1 MNDENL
7 ETKTAAPPAK
17 RTYSAREKAAKNGA
31 PNPADERTERELRQ
45 SLRTSHGEPCFYSL
59 KEGEL
64 SGISKLCAPYFAGLF
79 NVKHD
84 VLWEPEEERF
94 YRFDSGS
101 GLWGVHSEEQSIAD
115 LHRFM
120 LAESRR
126 SEIAPGLPVMKLE
139 EKLTLRLETEILLR
153 LKAES
158 EKRGAF
164 LRDADF
170 THGERFIHFANGEFV
185 LRDGK
190 PAGFREG
197 FDKRHYSRNR
207 CPVNYDPKAD
217 CPRTVNEFLLPA
229 LYPETAEADLD
240 LLFAFL
246 GFGLLGFNVLQK
258 ILITQGASQSGK
270 STFGKLAALLVGE
283 ENTAQLRTA
292 QLHERFEVGSF
303 IGRTLLLGADVNPKF
318 FLSPGAE
325 VLKALTGG
333 DLMSA
338 ELKQGNARPTFY
350 GTFNVIVATNDELKI
365 KMHGDRDAWERRLV
379 LVPFRHHVPRQRIR
393 GFERVLMREEGSGI
407 VNRALD
413 AALACLA
420 AGDLAL
426 NPAQK
431 RRVLDML
438 DRSDPVQEFALD
450 RIEKQEGEALTKKDV
465 REAFKDYCKD
475 RRWSVPSD
483 REIGGRL
490 PAVMREQFGAEES
503 NSVLDHAGKGVQGY
517 RGVDWRTD

>member
-1 MNDENL
+1 MSER
-7 ETKTAAPPAK
+7 KQ
-17 RTYSAREKAAKNGA
+17 RTYSAKERAAKYGK

-45 SLRTSHGEPCFYSL
+45 SLITAHGEPAFYRSTD
-59 KEGEL
+59 GEL
-64 SGISKLCAPYFAGLF
+64 SGITKLCAPFFAGLYEKK
-79 NVKHD
+79 NS
-84 VLWEPEEERF
+84 VLWEPEEQRF
-94 YRFDSGS
+94 YDYEAPT
-101 GLWGVHSEEQSIAD
+101 GLWRVMTEAVLVSRVHQ
-115 LHRFM
+115 FM

-126 SEIAPGLPVMKLE
+126 KEIAHETPTLNMEERLSLKLDSEIVF
-139 EKLTLRLETEILLR
+139 R
-153 LKAES
+153 LKAVAEVR
-158 EKRGAF
+158 EAF
-164 LRDADF
+164 RRDADF
-170 THGERFIHFANGEFV
+170 THGERFIQFGNGVFV

-229 LYPETAEADLD
+229 LFPETAKADLD
-240 LLFAFL
+240 LLFAFI

-258 ILITQGASQSGK
+258 ILILQGASQSGK

-283 ENTAQLRTA
+283 ENTAQLRTHL
-292 QLHERFEVGSF
+292 LHERFELGSF

-333 DLMSA
+333 DLMQA

-365 KMHGDRDAWERRLV
+365 KMQGDRDAWERRLV
-379 LVPFRHHVPRQRIR
+379 LVPFRHHEPLQRIR
-393 GFERVLMREEGSGI
+393 GFERLLVREEGSGI
-407 VNRALD
+407 VNRALE
-413 AALACLA
+413 AAMACLA
-420 AGDLAL
+420 AGSLAL
-426 NPAQK
+426 NPAQR

-450 RIEKQEGEALTKKDV
+450 RIEKKDGGSLTKKDI
-465 REAFKDYCKD
+465 REAFKKYCQE

-483 REIGGRL
+483 RDIGARL
-490 PAVMREQFGAEES
+490 PQVMKELFGADES
-503 NSVLDHAGKGVQGY
+503 NSVEDFAGHAVQGY
-517 RGVDWRTD
+517 RGVAWRTD

>member
-1 MNDENL
+1 M
-7 ETKTAAPPAK
+7 T
-17 RTYSAREKAAKNGA
+17 
-31 PNPADERTERELRQ
+31 
-45 SLRTSHGEPCFYSL
+45 TSWS
-59 KEGEL
+59 
-64 SGISKLCAPYFAGLF
+64 
-79 NVKHD
+79 NR
-84 VLWEPEEERF
+84 W
-94 YRFDSGS
+94 
-101 GLWGVHSEEQSIAD
+101 
-115 LHRFM
+115 LH
-120 LAESRR
+120 
-126 SEIAPGLPVMKLE
+126 
-139 EKLTLRLETEILLR
+139 
-153 LKAES
+153 
-158 EKRGAF
+158 
-164 LRDADF
+164 ADF
-170 THGERFIHFANGEFV
+170 THGERFIQFGNGVFV

-217 CPRTVNEFLLPA
+217 CPRTVNDFLLPA

-258 ILITQGASQSGK
+258 ILIIQGASQSGK

-283 ENTAQLRTA
+283 ENTAQLRTHL
-292 QLHERFEVGSF
+292 LHERFELGSF

-333 DLMSA
+333 DLMQA

-379 LVPFRHHVPRQRIR
+379 LVPFRHHEPVQRIR
-393 GFERVLMREEGSGI
+393 GFERLLVRDEGSGI

-413 AALACLA
+413 AAMACLA
-420 AGDLAL
+420 AGGLAL
-426 NPAQK
+426 NPAQR

-450 RIEKQEGEALTKKDV
+450 RIEKKDGGALTKKDI
-465 REAFKDYCKD
+465 REAFKKYCQE

-483 REIGGRL
+483 RDIGSRL
-490 PAVMREQFGAEES
+490 PQVIKELFGADES
-503 NSVLDHAGKGVQGY
+503 NSVEDTPSHAVQGY
-517 RGVDWRTD
+517 RGISWRTD